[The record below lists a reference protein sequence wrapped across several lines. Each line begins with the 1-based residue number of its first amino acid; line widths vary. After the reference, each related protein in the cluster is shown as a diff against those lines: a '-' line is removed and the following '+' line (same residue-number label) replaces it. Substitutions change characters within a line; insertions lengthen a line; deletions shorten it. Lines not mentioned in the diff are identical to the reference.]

1 MDIRT
6 KRVYEPR
13 QPQDG
18 FRILV
23 DRVWLRGKTKQQV
36 GADLWLKDAAPS
48 TALRKWF
55 DHDQSKW
62 KEFCIRYFVELDTRA
77 EVVEILLGKA
87 AQGSLTLLFS
97 ARDVNFNQ
105 AIGLREY
112 LLSQTRKNLD

>member
-13 QPQDG
+13 KPQDG

-23 DRVWLRGKTKQQV
+23 DRVWPRGKTKQQV
-36 GADLWLKDAAPS
+36 DADLWMKDAAPS

-62 KEFCIRYFVELDTRA
+62 EMFCCRYFVELDAKA
-77 EVVEILLGKA
+77 EVVEQLLDKA
-87 AQGSLTLLFS
+87 AQEPLTLLFS

-112 LLSQTRKNLD
+112 LLSQTRKNLG